1 MNNTPFISIIILYI
15 LLGLSG
21 LYFIL
26 LWLWQIKVF
35 RGKRMK
41 NVDGSFDYWHE
52 QNIDYGFSFA
62 DIVIGCPVGLLGV
75 VLTFLHY
82 QIGFYLMAMVSFWF
96 LWVNLAT
103 TVTSLKFRKQK
114 LNFSW
119 FMTFPFGSL
128 MGLAYVIWTMFY
140 YDVIFCSG
148 FFNKIG
154 IL

>member
-1 MNNTPFISIIILYI
+1 MQDIPFVSILILYI

-21 LYFIL
+21 LYFIV
-26 LWLWQIKVF
+26 LWFWQIKVF
-35 RGKRMK
+35 KGKRMK
-41 NVDGSFDYWHE
+41 NVDGSFDDWHE
-52 QNIDYGFSFA
+52 QNMDYGFSFA

-82 QIGFYLMAMVSFWF
+82 QVGFYLVAMVSFWF

-103 TVTSLKFRKQK
+103 TVTSLKFRKPK

-128 MGLAYVIWTMFY
+128 MSLAYILWTIFY
-140 YDVIFCSG
+140 YDVIFYSG
-148 FFNKIG
+148 LLDRVG
-154 IL
+154 

>member
-1 MNNTPFISIIILYI
+1 MQDISFVSILILYI

-26 LWLWQIKVF
+26 LWFWQIKVF
-35 RGKRMK
+35 KGKRMK
-41 NVDGSFDYWHE
+41 NIDGSFDDWRE
-52 QNIDYGFSFA
+52 QNMDYGFSFA

-82 QIGFYLMAMVSFWF
+82 QVGFYLMAMVSFWF

-103 TVTSLKFRKQK
+103 TVTSLKFRNPKF
-114 LNFSW
+114 NFAW

-128 MGLAYVIWTMFY
+128 MSLAYLVWTISY
-140 YDVIFCSG
+140 YDIIFYSG
-148 FFNKIG
+148 LFCKVG
-154 IL
+154 